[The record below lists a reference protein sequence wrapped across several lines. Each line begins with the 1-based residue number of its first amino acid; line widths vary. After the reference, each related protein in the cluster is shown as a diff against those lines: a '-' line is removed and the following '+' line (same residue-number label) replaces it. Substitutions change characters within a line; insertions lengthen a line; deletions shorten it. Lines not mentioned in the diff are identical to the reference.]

1 MYQRNAE
8 LVRNNFP
15 KLASIA
21 APMAAL
27 FYRRLFEIEPSTHR
41 LFVQTDI
48 EAQGAKLMA
57 ALGFV
62 VGSLDRPE
70 RLVPIIQGMALRH
83 LGYGVRP
90 EHYAAVGQAL
100 LWTLERGLAEAFTP
114 QVRAAWTEA
123 YLMLSGMMMDAAQT
137 RVAA

>member
-1 MYQRNAE
+1 MDQRQAE
-8 LVRNNFP
+8 IVRNSFP
-15 KLASIA
+15 KVASIA
-21 APMAAL
+21 APAAAL
-27 FYRRLFEIEPSTHR
+27 FYRRLFEIEPSTRR

-62 VGSLDRPE
+62 VASLDRPE
-70 RLVPIIQGMALRH
+70 RLAPTVQAMALRH
-83 LGYGVRP
+83 VQYGVLR

-100 LWTLERGLAEAFTP
+100 LWTLEQGLGEAFTP

-123 YLMLSGMMMDAAQT
+123 YLMLSGMMVEAAYPPI
-137 RVAA
+137 AA